1 MHKIINDI
9 FNKYNENEKLA
20 RKDYPNYILRS
31 FFANTFLGY
40 NFNISPDSPS
50 DLWKFFDCMQEF
62 TVNKYF
68 KNDCNGYLTP
78 DEMKAIESIAVNYSN
93 YTRFFNRKTVPL
105 GISGIMSNIS
115 TLRSILAKQEEL
127 KKPLSIFEIGP
138 GSGMLGLLAKYFGIN
153 YTCFDI
159 TNSFA
164 IHNSCLY
171 TILFGKDFNNLG
183 SVENKNCT
191 EAQKLLDSKAS
202 ITFLP
207 WWHFLN
213 VDLSLPKYDIVIMN
227 HCFYEIQKKALAFIF
242 NRLGSHFVR
251 QLVICSYWGSNK
263 FNNYTQDDLVA
274 IEEENNI
281 KHEIILRF

>member
-1 MHKIINDI
+1 
-9 FNKYNENEKLA
+9 
-20 RKDYPNYILRS
+20 
-31 FFANTFLGY
+31 
-40 NFNISPDSPS
+40 
-50 DLWKFFDCMQEF
+50 
-62 TVNKYF
+62 
-68 KNDCNGYLTP
+68 
-78 DEMKAIESIAVNYSN
+78 MKAIESIAGNYSN

-105 GISGIMSNIS
+105 GISGIISNIS
-115 TLRSILAKQEEL
+115 TIRAILAKQHEL

-153 YTCFDI
+153 YTSFDI

-171 TILFGKDFNNLG
+171 TILFEKNFNNLG
-183 SVENKNCT
+183 SIENKNCT

-207 WWHFLN
+207 WWFFLN
-213 VDLSLPKYDIVIMN
+213 LDLSLPKYDIIIMN

-242 NRLGSHFVR
+242 NRLGSHLDR

-263 FNNYTQDDLVA
+263 FNNYSQKDLFL
-274 IEEENNI
+274 IERQFDI
-281 KHEIILRF
+281 KREIIFSLGGGMSIFQKQLCPFP